1 MEGQNGRLNFVVII
15 RGPLKSHRETL
26 GASVLLLISNYSHIS
41 ELPATGRLP
50 GEMCPKYWEM
60 FGCKSVFV
68 MSKSVREDLL

>member
-26 GASVLLLISNYSHIS
+26 GASVLLLISNYSHI
-41 ELPATGRLP
+41 
-50 GEMCPKYWEM
+50 WEM

-68 MSKSVREDLL
+68 MSQSGREDLL